1 MIQREMQMEPTQSIL
16 ALTQPP
22 LLGIRPGIGILAA
35 LITAVND
42 ATIINHCIFFKE
54 KRFGFGGLQPSFS
67 DTSEIALKSP
77 ATIHGPCMS

>member
-42 ATIINHCIFFKE
+42 ATIINHCIFFL
-54 KRFGFGGLQPSFS
+54 KRKDLDLEVCNQVFQ
-67 DTSEIALKSP
+67 THLKLR
-77 ATIHGPCMS
+77 

>member
-1 MIQREMQMEPTQSIL
+1 MEPTQSIL

-42 ATIINHCIFFKE
+42 ATIINHCISFLKIRIWRSATKFF
-54 KRFGFGGLQPSFS
+54 RH
-67 DTSEIALKSP
+67 I
-77 ATIHGPCMS
+77 

>member
-42 ATIINHCIFFKE
+42 ATIINHRISFL
-54 KRFGFGGLQPSFS
+54 KR
-67 DTSEIALKSP
+67 
-77 ATIHGPCMS
+77 

>member
-42 ATIINHCIFFKE
+42 ATIINHCIFFFK
-54 KRFGFGGLQPSFS
+54 KRKDLDLEVCNQVFQ
-67 DTSEIALKSP
+67 THLKLR
-77 ATIHGPCMS
+77 